1 MKNFNNFI
9 DDTNL
14 RDPNLLNASFTWSNF
29 RENAVCRKLDRF
41 LFSEAWEDSF
51 PHVKHTA
58 LARVTFDHCPIRLDT
73 SNLKWGPGPFRFE
86 NMWIDY
92 PYFKKKFKLWWGED
106 QINGWEGYKF
116 SRRLR
121 TIKQKI
127 KDWNKEV
134 FGDLVSAKKEAE
146 ARIAALD
153 LMEGQGGLDNI
164 LRKEREDLYFK
175 VSDLVHKEE
184 VKWRQRG
191 KIQWA
196 RDGDS
201 NTKFFHRIAS
211 GRRKRNFIQKL
222 EVAGDGVVVS
232 EGEIELEIINFF
244 KNLYSS
250 NAEAGWCL
258 EGLNWNAISVEEAEW
273 LERPFEEEEVKRAV
287 FDCGIDKSPGPDGFS
302 MLLFQSC
309 WDIVKEDL
317 MKVMVDFFNCGIIN
331 AITNETF
338 ICLIP
343 KKKESIKVSDF
354 RPISLVTSLYKMVSK
369 VLASRLREVLGSTIS
384 SYQSA
389 FVQGRQIL
397 DAALIANEVV
407 EESRRLNKSGMV
419 FKIDLEKAYDH
430 VEWRFVDEVLIR
442 KGFGDRWR
450 SWIRGSLETANFSV
464 MINGRPR
471 GKFRAS
477 RGLRQGD
484 PLSPFLFTLV
494 MDVLSRIMEK
504 AQDAD
509 MFHGLSPGL
518 GMVEVSHLQFADDTI
533 FFIEDKDEYW
543 NNLLQILE
551 LFCFVSG
558 MEINKSKCSL
568 VGINLDD
575 GLLNELAGAWGCEVG
590 AWPMSYLGLPLGGN
604 PRAIKF
610 WDPVVEKVENRLQK
624 WKRAC
629 LSKEGRLTM
638 IQAVLC
644 SIPIYYMS
652 LFRIPIGVANRIEKL
667 MRDFLWEG
675 LDGKRNHA
683 VSWEVVGKAKFYGGL
698 GVGSLRARSA
708 ALRAKWLW
716 RFPNEPH
723 ALWHKVIRSI
733 YGMDTNGWD
742 AKPATR
748 GSCRSLWRD
757 ISSGYNLFLQGCVF
771 EVGCGVRVR
780 FWEDDWSGVVLEVF
794 PRLFNLSRK
803 QNHNISSFT
812 GLDGFPLSWD
822 FSFRRNLNELEITE
836 AARLLDLLE
845 GVRVITSRLDKR
857 RWKLDPFGLFT
868 CHSFCSHI
876 QNRDEREIFSPY
888 TQIWKAKT
896 PPKVKIFVWQAVL
909 GKLNT
914 GDTLQRRCP
923 YLCISPHW
931 CALCNKAGQ
940 SVDHLLIHCP
950 FSLKLWETLLK
961 EVNTV
966 WVIPEGCF
974 ELFSIRFDALGRG
987 KKAKILWGSLMQA
1000 VVWNLWMERSRRIFE
1015 DYKGVG
1021 VAELW
1026 DRVKFWAALWAST
1039 SPAFKDVPY
1048 PIIMRNL
1055 LAVVS

>member
-1 MKNFNNFI
+1 ETKKEVFDRRLAAGIWGSRFKEWVYAPSRGRSGGIAVMWNSQTTSISDFEIGEFSVSIRILDASGGDWWLSGIYGPCHPRDRRRFWEELAGLFGLCGNKWCIGGDFNVVRFVSEKSNGGRMTSSMKTFNDFI

-29 RENAVCRKLDRF
+29 RENAVCRRLDRF
-41 LFSEAWEDSF
+41 LFSEEWEDSF

-58 LARVTFDHCPIRLDT
+58 LARVTSDHCPIMLDT
-73 SNLKWGPGPFRFE
+73 SILKWGPGPFRFE
-86 NMWIDY
+86 NI
-92 PYFKKKFKLWWGED
+92 
-106 QINGWEGYKF
+106 
-116 SRRLR
+116 RLR

-127 KDWNKEV
+127 KVWNKEV

-153 LMEGQGGLDNI
+153 LMEGQGGLDNT
-164 LRKEREDLYFK
+164 LRKEREDLYFM

-222 EVAGDGVVVS
+222 EVAGGGVVVS

-250 NAEAGWCL
+250 NVEAGWCL

-273 LERPFEEEEVKRAV
+273 LDRPFEEEEVKRAV

-317 MKVMVDFFNCGIIN
+317 MKVMADFFNCGIIN

-343 KKKESIKVSDF
+343 KKKESVKVSDF

-450 SWIRGSLETANFSV
+450 SWIRGCLETANFSV

-509 MFHGLSPGL
+509 EFHGLSPGN
-518 GMVEVSHLQFADDTI
+518 GMVEISHLQFADDTI
-533 FFIEDKDEYW
+533 FFIEDKEEYW

-558 MEINKSKCSL
+558 MTINKSKCSL

-575 GLLNELAGAWGCEVG
+575 GMVNEMAGAWGCDVG
-590 AWPMSYLGLPLGGN
+590 VWPMLYLGLPLGGN

-629 LSKEGRLTM
+629 LSKGGRLTM

-675 LDGKRNHA
+675 LDGKSNHA
-683 VSWEVVGKAKFYGGL
+683 VSWEVVGKAKFCGGL
-698 GVGSLRARSA
+698 GVGSLRARSV

-733 YGMDTNGWD
+733 YGMDTNG
-742 AKPATR
+742 
-748 GSCRSLWRD
+748 
-757 ISSGYNLFLQGCVF
+757 
-771 EVGCGVRVR
+771 
-780 FWEDDWSGVVLEVF
+780 
-794 PRLFNLSRK
+794 
-803 QNHNISSFT
+803 
-812 GLDGFPLSWD
+812 
-822 FSFRRNLNELEITE
+822 
-836 AARLLDLLE
+836 
-845 GVRVITSRLDKR
+845 
-857 RWKLDPFGLFT
+857 
-868 CHSFCSHI
+868 
-876 QNRDEREIFSPY
+876 
-888 TQIWKAKT
+888 
-896 PPKVKIFVWQAVL
+896 
-909 GKLNT
+909 
-914 GDTLQRRCP
+914 
-923 YLCISPHW
+923 
-931 CALCNKAGQ
+931 
-940 SVDHLLIHCP
+940 
-950 FSLKLWETLLK
+950 
-961 EVNTV
+961 
-966 WVIPEGCF
+966 
-974 ELFSIRFDALGRG
+974 
-987 KKAKILWGSLMQA
+987 
-1000 VVWNLWMERSRRIFE
+1000 
-1015 DYKGVG
+1015 
-1021 VAELW
+1021 
-1026 DRVKFWAALWAST
+1026 
-1039 SPAFKDVPY
+1039 
-1048 PIIMRNL
+1048 
-1055 LAVVS
+1055 

>member
-1 MKNFNNFI
+1 MKTFNDFI

-29 RENAVCRKLDRF
+29 RENAVCRRLDRF
-41 LFSEAWEDSF
+41 LFSEEWEDSF

-58 LARVTFDHCPIRLDT
+58 LARVTSDHCPIMLDT
-73 SNLKWGPGPFRFE
+73 SILKWGPGPFRFE
-86 NMWIDY
+86 NMWIEH
-92 PYFKKKFKLWWGED
+92 PEFKKKFKQWWGED

-127 KDWNKEV
+127 KVWNKEV

-153 LMEGQGGLDNI
+153 LMEGQGGLDNT
-164 LRKEREDLYFK
+164 LRKEREDLYFM

-222 EVAGDGVVVS
+222 EVAGGGVVVS

-250 NAEAGWCL
+250 NVEAGWCL

-273 LERPFEEEEVKRAV
+273 LDRPFEEEEVKRA
-287 FDCGIDKSPGPDGFS
+287 
-302 MLLFQSC
+302 
-309 WDIVKEDL
+309 DL
-317 MKVMVDFFNCGIIN
+317 MKVMADFFNCGIIN

-343 KKKESIKVSDF
+343 KKKESVKVSDF

-450 SWIRGSLETANFSV
+450 SWIRGCLETANFSV

-509 MFHGLSPGL
+509 EFHGLSPGN
-518 GMVEVSHLQFADDTI
+518 GMVEISHLQFADDTI
-533 FFIEDKDEYW
+533 FFIEDKEEYW

-558 MEINKSKCSL
+558 MTINKSKCSL

-575 GLLNELAGAWGCEVG
+575 GMVNEMAGAWGCDVG
-590 AWPMSYLGLPLGGN
+590 VWPMLYLGLPLGGN

-629 LSKEGRLTM
+629 LSKGGRLTM

-675 LDGKRNHA
+675 LDGKSNHA
-683 VSWEVVGKAKFYGGL
+683 VSWEVVGKAKFCGGL
-698 GVGSLRARSA
+698 GVGSLRARSV

-748 GSCRSLWRD
+748 GSCRCPWRD

-771 EVGCGVRVR
+771 VVGSGVRVR
-780 FWEDDWSGVVLEVF
+780 FWEDDWGRGGVLKEVF

-803 QNHNISSFT
+803 QNHNISSFASSD
-812 GLDGFPLSWD
+812 GLLLSWD
-822 FSFRRNLNELEITE
+822 FGFRRNLNELEITE
-836 AARLLDLLE
+836 VARLLDLLE
-845 GVRVITSRLDKR
+845 GVRLFTSRLDKR
-857 RWKLDPFGLFT
+857 IWKFDPSGLFT
-868 CHSFCSHI
+868 CHSLCSHI
-876 QNRDEREIFSPY
+876 QNCGEGETFPPY

-896 PPKVKIFVWQAVL
+896 PLKVKIFVWQAVL

-923 YLCISPHW
+923 YLCMSPHW
-931 CALCNKAGQ
+931 CALCNMAGD
-940 SVDHLLIHCP
+940 SVNHLLLHCP
-950 FSLKLWETLLK
+950 FSLKLWETLLQ

-974 ELFSIRFDALGRG
+974 ELFSIRIDALGRG

-1000 VVWNLWMERSRRIFE
+1000 VVWNLWLERNRRIFE
-1015 DYKGVG
+1015 NYKGVG

-1039 SPAFKDVPY
+1039 SLAFKD
-1048 PIIMRNL
+1048 
-1055 LAVVS
+1055 